1 MNPSGWDDAA
11 MSEMTLPAT
20 VPCPGC
26 GEPADQVWCDVTGPF
41 DAEPRFVPGEVT
53 CHNEGCAFRARRQ
66 AELDWIEANGNV
78 WRETRGPW
86 WRRMMR
92 R

>member
-1 MNPSGWDDAA
+1 MSLTMTTCPSCGQPAA
-11 MSEMTLPAT
+11 QE
-20 VPCPGC
+20 
-26 GEPADQVWCDVTGPF
+26 WCDVTGP
-41 DAEPRFVPGEVT
+41 DMVAQVVPGELT
-53 CHNEGCAFRARRQ
+53 CFTEACPSRIRRQ

-78 WRETRGPW
+78 WPETRGPW